1 MTCTPH
7 WLSFKLWKVGK
18 EIMQKKKKKH
28 WLFATVFEPICC
40 FIGCRYWPLEEN
52 NDAFEKDKMKKKG
65 FLIK

>member
-1 MTCTPH
+1 M
-7 WLSFKLWKVGK
+7 K
-18 EIMQKKKKKH
+18 KKKKKH